1 MTKVNIRF
9 STHKCVLKSQTTLKT
24 LSAIWFVEN
33 WFGFYVCLILHDGKF
48 DVRLEI
54 MFIQCAME
62 TEKICLE
69 IAVLNIIST
78 LLTLIKLSKITY
90 FMPQIRKSVE
100 YQRKI
105 NQKRNIIHCTVLT
118 SIFVERYRQYN
129 IFPWHNT
136 VQKVIFMRLFFF
148 QLCFANAQHHYYI
161 KYKTASILIERD
173 QCCWSVAYK
182 MYASVRLPYNKSGP
196 FERKWNKKNACIR
209 NIMPNHLN
217 VKCCIMRV
225 STRSRF
231 FPYQKIYVWF
241 GILRADGK
249 FFIYAILF

>member
-1 MTKVNIRF
+1 MCFEISNYFENIVGYLVRR
-9 STHKCVLKSQTTLKT
+9 KL
-24 LSAIWFVEN
+24 IWFL
-33 WFGFYVCLILHDGKF
+33 CLF
-48 DVRLEI
+48 DNAWRQVWRPFEKK

-182 MYASVRLPYNKSGP
+182 MYASVRLPYNNSGP
-196 FERKWNKKNACIR
+196 FERKWNKKMHA
-209 NIMPNHLN
+209 
-217 VKCCIMRV
+217 
-225 STRSRF
+225 SE
-231 FPYQKIYVWF
+231 
-241 GILRADGK
+241 ILCR
-249 FFIYAILF
+249 II